1 MWLLIKISLLIEA
14 YKVSK
19 CKRPRIDSS
28 AFHTQAVTHNTWR
41 RQQESHERVSQVILP
56 LLVRSAACNL
66 CWENLKTFWPHSQ
79 SQQHTWEGRWGWSFL
94 KTRMTPAWR
103 RGVRLALSH
112 ASFKRIHPCD
122 WENHSQFCNLWCGGK
137 GDQRHGI
144 LLCEKWGRVSP
155 SIPSSGWSDY
165 FLSLKAVCISDHR
178 TDFLPISPYTHI
190 CNSISSTCNML
201 DPVTSATQFALP
213 LPSLLGTQTCKLT
226 SIQQE
231 LAVSNSSA
239 LTSFQA
245 LFSNPAEFIWI
256 HLSS

>member
-144 LLCEKWGRVSP
+144 LLCEKWGRVSRSYPALAGATTSYLWRLFASLTTEQIFFP
-155 SIPSSGWSDY
+155 SPLTHIFVILFLPPVTCLTLSLLPPSSHCLY
-165 FLSLKAVCISDHR
+165 PPF
-178 TDFLPISPYTHI
+178 
-190 CNSISSTCNML
+190 
-201 DPVTSATQFALP
+201 
-213 LPSLLGTQTCKLT
+213 
-226 SIQQE
+226 
-231 LAVSNSSA
+231 
-239 LTSFQA
+239 
-245 LFSNPAEFIWI
+245 
-256 HLSS
+256 